1 MLYTAVT
8 DGVCIL
14 ELTVGDSYAAVW
26 CEIPFSLGGGGG
38 GGVASLFSVS
48 SALFEANLLIVK
60 SSVF

>member
-26 CEIPFSLGGGGG
+26 CEIPFSLGGGG
-38 GGVASLFSVS
+38 VASLFSVS